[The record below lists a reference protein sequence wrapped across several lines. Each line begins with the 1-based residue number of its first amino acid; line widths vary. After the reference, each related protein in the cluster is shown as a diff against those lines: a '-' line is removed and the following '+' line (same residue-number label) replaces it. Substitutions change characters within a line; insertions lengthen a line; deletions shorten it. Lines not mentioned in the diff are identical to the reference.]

1 MLRGKDVGRF
11 QPCVRPPNH
20 RGGPHDG
27 EDIVERQR
35 ALVHKSREYDLR
47 TEIVDGSV
55 GAGEH
60 CRGQNGPQP
69 RACLAQRTKWVVL
82 VRVFGDL
89 ETVVMAQ
96 LWAAD
101 GQGTVREVVDQLRAD
116 REVAY
121 TTVLS
126 TMENLYRKGHLR
138 REREGKAFRYR
149 TTLSHTEHI
158 AGLMR
163 EALSDGE
170 EDTTAVLM
178 HFVEEMSPEELA
190 GLEDVIRR
198 RSRRATKR

>member
-1 MLRGKDVGRF
+1 
-11 QPCVRPPNH
+11 
-20 RGGPHDG
+20 
-27 EDIVERQR
+27 
-35 ALVHKSREYDLR
+35 
-47 TEIVDGSV
+47 
-55 GAGEH
+55 
-60 CRGQNGPQP
+60 
-69 RACLAQRTKWVVL
+69 VVL

-149 TTLSHTEHI
+149 TTLSHAEHI

-163 EALSDGE
+163 EALSEGE

-178 HFVEEMSPEELA
+178 HFVDEMSPEELA